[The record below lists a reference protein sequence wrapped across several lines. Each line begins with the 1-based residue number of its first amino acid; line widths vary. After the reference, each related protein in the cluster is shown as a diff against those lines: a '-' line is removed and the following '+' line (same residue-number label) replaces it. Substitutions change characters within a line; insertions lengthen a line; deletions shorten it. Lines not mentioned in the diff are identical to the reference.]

1 MLEDKNTFTY
11 DGIVSLANAMSNFA
25 IVATCDL
32 KQFQLNTL
40 LIDLLKEYG
49 ISETPKDVL
58 HTFGELNTELTKKS
72 IDDLLKNNN
81 SQLKIRLNQKNGDHV
96 ILLFTMTCVPSGSGK
111 IILGIGQDV
120 TQFENKVDEIRLA
133 MSSMETALDDK
144 NKDLALARDRAMAAS
159 RAKSGFLANMS
170 HELRTPLNAVIGY
183 SEILIEDTEDA
194 GNSQWSNDLKR
205 IQNAGKHLLS
215 LINDILDLSKIEA
228 GKMGLNLE
236 YFRIDSMIKDVI
248 DTITPMA
255 EKNNTKLSLMAKSDI
270 GVMLSD
276 ITKVRQILFNLI
288 SNGIKFS
295 EDGEVKI
302 DCRRETESD
311 REHITI
317 EVEDTGIGMSPEDLE
332 KLFEEFFQVDNSNAK
347 KWSGTGLGLVISQR
361 FSQMMGGTISVSS
374 ELGKGSTFTVKIPVN
389 TAKIPFQDT
398 SDGFI
403 VGPKIDPRLVRF
415 SGKAEDIERRDKIS
429 RVLVIDDDPD
439 VRDLMERYLSREGFE
454 VMSVGSGQEGI
465 QSIREFDPDVI
476 TLDVLMPVMDGWSVL
491 SELKKDP
498 KTAKIPVIMLSMMD
512 ELDMSFAL
520 GASDY
525 LLKPIKRDVLVDTVL
540 KHIRDKENATVMI
553 VDDLEENRNM
563 IARVLSS
570 NKINTTLADNG
581 VAALELLENQIPDL
595 ILLDLMMPEMD
606 GFKFSEIVKRD
617 TRFSNIPIVV
627 LTAQELNED
636 DINRLSGKV
645 ERIYEKNE
653 TDFESMLVDL
663 QKIVTS
669 SVRRSYKEKGNK

>member
-1 MLEDKNTFTY
+1 MSEEKTLFTY
-11 DGIVSLANAMSNFA
+11 EGVSTLARSMANYAFVTSNSA
-25 IVATCDL
+25 DVYELNSVL
-32 KQFQLNTL
+32 K
-40 LIDLLKEYG
+40 DLLVAYG
-49 ISETPKDVL
+49 LEHSKQDITEI
-58 HTFGELNTELTKKS
+58 FGETNKPFVSVALNQAKKHQQA
-72 IDDLLKNNN
+72 
-81 SQLKIRLNQKNGDHV
+81 QLKIKLCKDDNDYI
-96 ILLFTMTCVPSGSGK
+96 ILLFTLSYMPTAKDDV
-111 IILGIGQDV
+111 ILASGQDV
-120 TQFENKVDEIRLA
+120 TKFNSQLDEMRLA
-133 MSSMETALDDK
+133 MKNIETTLDDK

-183 SEILIEDTEDA
+183 SEILIEDTADA
-194 GNSQWSNDLKR
+194 GNEMWAADLKR
-205 IQNAGKHLLS
+205 IRNAGKHLLS

-236 YFRIDSMIKDVI
+236 YFRVDSMIKDVI

-255 EKNNTKLSLMAKSDI
+255 EKNNTQLSLIAKHDI

-295 EDGEVKI
+295 ENGEVII
-302 DCRRETESD
+302 DCRRETEDD
-311 REHITI
+311 REQIVI

-361 FSQMMGGTISVSS
+361 FCQMMGGSISVSS
-374 ELGKGSTFTVKIPVN
+374 ELGKGSKFTVKIPVN
-389 TAKIPFQDT
+389 TAKIPFEDT
-398 SDGFI
+398 KDGFI

-415 SGKAEDIERRDKIS
+415 SGKPEDVERRDKIS

-454 VMSVGSGQEGI
+454 VMSASSGQEGI
-465 QSIREFDPDVI
+465 ESIKEFDPDVI

-498 KTAKIPVIMLSMMD
+498 DTSKIPVIMLSMLD

-540 KHIRDKENATVMI
+540 KHIRDKENATVLV

-570 NKINTTLADNG
+570 NKINTIVADNG
-581 VAALELLENQIPDL
+581 VAALAKLEDQIPDL

-617 TRFSNIPIVV
+617 ERFCNIPIVV
-627 LTAQELNED
+627 LTARELNED

-645 ERIYEKNE
+645 ERIYEKNQA
-653 TDFESMLVDL
+653 DFETMLIDL

-669 SVRRSYKEKGNK
+669 SVRRSYQQKGNK

>member
-1 MLEDKNTFTY
+1 MSEEKNSFTY
-11 DGIVSLANAMSNFA
+11 ESFVALANSISNLVFVFSVDKKRCHINDKLA
-25 IVATCDL
+25 VI
-32 KQFQLNTL
+32 
-40 LIDLLKEYG
+40 LKEHDLG
-49 ISETPKDVL
+49 TNCDDIL
-58 HTFGELNTELTKKS
+58 MLFGDNNLESMKAAVEEIEHHKNAQLMVD
-72 IDDLLKNNN
+72 IDPEANYHANLFFTL
-81 SQLKIRLNQKNGDHV
+81 SHV
-96 ILLFTMTCVPSGSGK
+96 SSSDGEFALA
-111 IILGIGQDV
+111 IGQDI
-120 TQFENKVDEIRLA
+120 TKIENKVEKIRIA
-133 MSSMETALDDK
+133 MKDMETTLDDK

-183 SEILIEDTEDA
+183 SEILIEDTLDA
-194 GNSQWSNDLKR
+194 GNEQWGNDLKR

-236 YFRIDSMIKDVI
+236 YFRVDSMIRDVI
-248 DTITPMA
+248 DTISPMA
-255 EKNNTKLSLMAKSDI
+255 EKNNTELELVAKDDI

-276 ITKVRQILFNLI
+276 ITKVRQIMFNLI

-295 EDGEVKI
+295 EDGKVI
-302 DCRRETESD
+302 VDCRRESED
-311 REHITI
+311 EREHITF
-317 EVEDTGIGMSPEDLE
+317 EVEDTGIGMSAADLE

-361 FSQMMGGTISVSS
+361 FTHMMGGSITVGS
-374 ELGKGSTFTVKIPVN
+374 ELGKGSVFTVKIPVN
-389 TAKIPFQDT
+389 TAKIPFQDS
-398 SDGFI
+398 SDGFV

-415 SGKAEDIERRDKIS
+415 SGKAEDLERRDKIS

-454 VMSVGSGQEGI
+454 VMSASTGQEGI
-465 QSIREFDPDVI
+465 ESIKEFDPDVI

-491 SELKKDP
+491 SELKNDP
-498 KTAKIPVIMLSMMD
+498 ATSSIPVIMLSMLD

-540 KHIRDKENATVMI
+540 KHIRDKENANVLV

-570 NKINTTLADNG
+570 NKINVLLADDG
-581 VAALELLENQIPDL
+581 ISALEVLEKQVPDL

-606 GFKFSEIVKRD
+606 GFKFSEIVKKD
-617 TRFSNIPIVV
+617 ERFAEIPIVV
-627 LTAQELNED
+627 LTARDLNED

-645 ERIYEKNE
+645 EKIYEKNE
-653 TDFESMLVDL
+653 TDFQSLLVDL
-663 QKIVTS
+663 QKIVTT
-669 SVRRSYKEKGNK
+669 SVRRSYKQKGNK

>member
-1 MLEDKNTFTY
+1 MTIENNKFSY
-11 DGIVSLANAMSNFA
+11 DGIVAIANAMSNFA
-25 IVATCDL
+25 IVSTCDG
-32 KQFQLNTL
+32 KHYQMNSL
-40 LIDLLKEYG
+40 LADLLSSYKIPE
-49 ISETPKDVL
+49 ITDDLTMV
-58 HTFGELNTELTKKS
+58 FGERNREKTK
-72 IDDLLKNNN
+72 IAYEEMLKTQN
-81 SQLKIRLNQKNGDHV
+81 SQLKVSYELISGRHHILQFTLTCIPSENGR
-96 ILLFTMTCVPSGSGK
+96 

-120 TQFENKVDEIRLA
+120 TEFDNKIEETKLA
-133 MSSMETALDDK
+133 MKNMETKLDEK

-183 SEILIEDTEDA
+183 SEILIEDTAEA
-194 GNSQWSNDLKR
+194 GNDQWGNDLRR

-236 YFRIDSMIKDVI
+236 YFRVDTMVKDVI
-248 DTITPMA
+248 DTIKPMA
-255 EKNNTKLSLMAKSDI
+255 EKNSTELEVKASDGI

-295 EDGEVKI
+295 EDGKVII
-302 DCRRETESD
+302 DCRRVKEED
-311 REHITI
+311 REYITI

-361 FSQMMGGTISVSS
+361 FSHMLGGTISVSS
-374 ELGKGSTFTVKIPVN
+374 ELGKGSTFTVNIPVN
-389 TAKIPFQDT
+389 TAKIPFQD
-398 SDGFI
+398 SGDGFM

-415 SGKAEDIERRDKIS
+415 SGKPEDIERRDKIS

-465 QSIREFDPDVI
+465 ESIKSFDPDVI

-491 SELKKDP
+491 SELKNDP
-498 KTAKIPVIMLSMMD
+498 QTAKIPVIMLSMLD

-540 KHIRDKENATVMI
+540 KHIRDKENATVLI

-570 NKINTTLADNG
+570 NKINTTLATNG
-581 VAALELLENQIPDL
+581 VEALDSLEKLVPDL

-617 TRFSNIPIVV
+617 ERFSQIPIVV
-627 LTAQELNED
+627 LTAQELNEE

-653 TDFESMLVDL
+653 TDFESLLVDL